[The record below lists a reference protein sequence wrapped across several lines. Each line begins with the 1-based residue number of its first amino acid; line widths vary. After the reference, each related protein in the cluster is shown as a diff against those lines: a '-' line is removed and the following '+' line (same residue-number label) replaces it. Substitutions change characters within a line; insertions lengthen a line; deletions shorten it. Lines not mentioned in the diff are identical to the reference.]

1 MLNFIECI
9 KYLSYFTDTMVY
21 LVNSMT
27 QTFFFLLQVKTLND
41 ENLLNLPQIPQ
52 MLGRRV
58 QI

>member
-9 KYLSYFTDTMVY
+9 KYISYFTDTMVY